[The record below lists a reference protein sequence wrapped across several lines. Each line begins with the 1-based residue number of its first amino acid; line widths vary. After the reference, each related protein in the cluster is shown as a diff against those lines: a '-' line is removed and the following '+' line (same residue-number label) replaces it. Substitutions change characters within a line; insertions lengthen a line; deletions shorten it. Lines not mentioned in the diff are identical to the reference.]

1 MAAELK
7 QRDISWNN
15 KPRENMSPAK
25 EVMML
30 LVQSM
35 KTGVV
40 LEKCWEPPR
49 SARPRGTGQWI
60 SIPAIMKTSRLHSVA
75 QEQVQRNG
83 SALVCHQGI
92 KAQATVKHV
101 PSAN

>member
-15 KPRENMSPAK
+15 KLREHVTSEGGYDAIGAEHEGAK
-25 EVMML
+25 
-30 LVQSM
+30 

-49 SARPRGTGQWI
+49 SARPRG
-60 SIPAIMKTSRLHSVA
+60 S
-75 QEQVQRNG
+75 G
-83 SALVCHQGI
+83 SPFL
-92 KAQATVKHV
+92 
-101 PSAN
+101 PS

>member
-15 KPRENMSPAK
+15 KLREIMSCDAFGAEHEGAK
-25 EVMML
+25 
-30 LVQSM
+30 

-49 SARPRGTGQWI
+49 SARPRG
-60 SIPAIMKTSRLHSVA
+60 S
-75 QEQVQRNG
+75 G
-83 SALVCHQGI
+83 SPFL
-92 KAQATVKHV
+92 
-101 PSAN
+101 PS